1 MRCLYIWSFLFLP
14 PYDGK
19 HGQPV
24 IIWNDCRFLF
34 IPVIRRESAV
44 VDLAGDLRLISIHSR
59 HTTGK
64 TDPVVIET
72 INMYFYSFPSYDG
85 KAQEPVRD
93 GVLFISVHDGEER
106 ISGGKISRPNFY
118 SSPYV
123 TEKMHTPAPVKKL
136 NRISIHSRT

>member
-93 GVLFISVHDGEER
+93 GVLFISVHDGEVDTSNQNKILKR
-106 ISGGKISRPNFY
+106 FLFISVHDGEVRSMDDFNQR
-118 SSPYV
+118 V
-123 TEKMHTPAPVKKL
+123 
-136 NRISIHSRT
+136 ISIHLRT